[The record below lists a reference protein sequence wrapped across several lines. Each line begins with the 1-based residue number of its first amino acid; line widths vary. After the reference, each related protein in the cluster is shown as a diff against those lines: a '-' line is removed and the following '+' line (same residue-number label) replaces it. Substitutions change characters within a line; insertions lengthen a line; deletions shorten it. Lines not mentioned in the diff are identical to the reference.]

1 MKETFIVVT
10 GDSYPEGSAGAVRT
24 HAFAKILSES
34 GYSPFIIGM
43 GSSTSFQKREY
54 DGIPYYSLRYARKDL
69 FSRFASRVLFGH
81 NVKKAVK
88 HCDMSKIDGIMY
100 VSGGGVALRY
110 VKKLSKQ
117 YGIPLYFDSVEWYS
131 PGEFRMGVLSPAYIA
146 NNRLNTHGIDRNF
159 HVFSISTFLED
170 YFNKRGIGT
179 IRIPVIMDVRSMPAC
194 VTREVSDTSGKVRI
208 VYAGSPGKKDHL
220 SELVEAI
227 ALLSAEEQNKIDFHV
242 VGMTLEKYLQTYS
255 IASADEIPK
264 AVVFDGRKPRSE
276 VLRQVAGSDFAFLL
290 RPSDER
296 YAKAGFP
303 TKVVESLSLGT
314 PMLCN
319 LSSDLAMYLTDGE
332 NSIIIEDCSAE
343 ACCSALRRILAL
355 SREQMNRMRLS
366 ARKTAEDAFDWRKYK
381 RVVDLFIKE
390 SKGSQ

>member
-10 GDSYPEGSAGAVRT
+10 GDAYPEGSAGAIRT
-24 HAFAKILSES
+24 HAFSKILSEL

-43 GSSTSFQKREY
+43 GNSTSFQKKEY
-54 DGIPYYSLRYARKDL
+54 EGIPYCSLRYARKDF
-69 FSRFASRVLFGH
+69 FSRLISRALFGH
-81 NVKKAVK
+81 NTQKAVK
-88 HCDMSKIDGIMY
+88 HCDMTQIDGILY
-100 VSGGGVALRY
+100 VSGGNAVLRY

-131 PGEFRMGVLSPAYIA
+131 PSEFRMGVFSPAYIA
-146 NNRLNTHGIDRNF
+146 NNRLNTRGIDRNF
-159 HVFSISTFLED
+159 RVFSISMFLED

-264 AVVFDGRKPRSE
+264 VVVFDGRKPRSE

-332 NSIIIEDCSAE
+332 NSIIIDDCSAD

-355 SREQMNRMRLS
+355 SREQMNSMRLS

-381 RVVDLFIKE
+381 CVVELFIKE
-390 SKGSQ
+390 GKGNL

>member
-1 MKETFIVVT
+1 MKETFIIVT
-10 GDSYPEGSAGAVRT
+10 GDAYPEENAGAVRT
-24 HAFAKILSES
+24 HVFAKILSEL

-43 GSSTSFQKREY
+43 GNPTSFQIKEH
-54 DGIPYYSLRYARKDL
+54 DGIPYCSLRYARKDL
-69 FSRFASRVLFGH
+69 FSKLASRVLFGH
-81 NVKKAVK
+81 NVKKAAK
-88 HCDMSKIDGIMY
+88 HCDMSKIEGIMY
-100 VSGGGVALRY
+100 VSGGGVVLRY

-131 PGEFRMGVLSPAYIA
+131 PSEFRMGVFSPAYIA
-146 NNRLNTHGIDRNF
+146 NNHLNTYGIDRNF
-159 HVFSISTFLED
+159 RVFSISTFLED
-170 YFNKRGIGT
+170 HFNKRGIST
-179 IRIPVIMDVRSMPAC
+179 VRIPVIMDVQSMSAC
-194 VTREVSDTSGKVRI
+194 VTREVSDTSEKIRI

-220 SELVEAI
+220 SELVKAI

-242 VGMTLEKYLQTYS
+242 IGMTLEKYLQVYA
-255 IASADEIPK
+255 IASPDDIPRS
-264 AVVFDGRKPRSE
+264 VMFDGRKPRSE
-276 VLRQVAGSDFAFLL
+276 VLRQVAGADFAFLL

-319 LSSDLAMYLTDGE
+319 LSSDLAIYLKDGE
-332 NSIIIEDCSAE
+332 NSILINDCSAD

-381 RVVDLFIKE
+381 EEVSMFIK
-390 SKGSQ
+390 KQ

>member
-1 MKETFIVVT
+1 MKDTFIVVT
-10 GDSYPEGSAGAVRT
+10 GDAYPEGSAGAVRT
-24 HAFAKILSES
+24 HAFAKILSEL

-43 GSSTSFQKREY
+43 GNSTSFQKKEY

-69 FSRFASRVLFGH
+69 FSRLASRVLFGH
-81 NVKKAVK
+81 NVKKTVK
-88 HCDMSKIDGIMY
+88 HCDMTKIDGILY
-100 VSGGGVALRY
+100 VSGGGGALRY

-131 PGEFRMGVLSPAYIA
+131 PSEFRMGGFSPAYIA

-170 YFNKRGIGT
+170 HFNKRGIST
-179 IRIPVIMDVRSMPAC
+179 VRIPVIMDVQSMPAC
-194 VTREVSDTSGKVRI
+194 VSKELSDTGGKVRI
-208 VYAGSPGKKDHL
+208 VYAGSPGKKDRL
-220 SELVEAI
+220 REPVEAI

-242 VGMTLEKYLQTYS
+242 IGMTLEEYLQTYS
-255 IASADEIPK
+255 CASADEIPK
-264 AVVFDGRKPRSE
+264 SVVFDGRKPRSE
-276 VLRQVAGSDFAFLL
+276 VIRQVAGSDFAFLL

-314 PMLCN
+314 PILCN

-332 NSIIIEDCSAE
+332 NSILIDDCSAD

-355 SREQMNRMRLS
+355 SREQMDCMRLS
-366 ARKTAEDAFDWRKYK
+366 ARKTAEDAFDWRKY
-381 RVVDLFIKE
+381 REEVSMFIQK
-390 SKGSQ
+390 